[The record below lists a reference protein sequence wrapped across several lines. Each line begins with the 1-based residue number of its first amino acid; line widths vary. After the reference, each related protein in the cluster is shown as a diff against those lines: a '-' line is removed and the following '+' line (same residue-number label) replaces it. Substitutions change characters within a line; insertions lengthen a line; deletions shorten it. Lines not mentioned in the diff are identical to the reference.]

1 MSPGQAHAAISFQQT
16 HITLISVFAVA
27 HLLLSH
33 PDQSVFVFAV
43 EAPLRL
49 IRTCTAHTCT
59 VPAFRRH
66 GGALPRPQD
75 ADGASA
81 ANGRALPPTAR
92 GPGLSRL
99 PVCHTYIHARTHAH
113 THTHTALQDIFT
125 PEGVTDALWRSSLIQ
140 KADEAAAAAGMD
152 APNSPGAWGG
162 VGAKG
167 RSLRLP
173 TIKVLAGCGPTSL
186 GRSQT
191 GTSK

>member
-1 MSPGQAHAAISFQQT
+1 MSPGPAHAAISFQQT

-33 PDQSVFVFAV
+33 SDQSVFVFAV

-99 PVCHTYIHARTHAH
+99 PVCHTHARTN
-113 THTHTALQDIFT
+113 THTALQDIFT
-125 PEGVTDALWRSSLIQ
+125 PEGVTDALWRSSMIQ
-140 KADEAAAAAGMD
+140 KAEEAAAAAGMD
-152 APNSPGAWGG
+152 APNSPGTWGG
-162 VGAKG
+162 G
-167 RSLRLP
+167 
-173 TIKVLAGCGPTSL
+173 L
-186 GRSQT
+186 GRRHGARDSQL
-191 GTSK
+191 